1 MARRASLALM
11 GTVFAAMAGCVSVD
25 YVGTSYAPTEAVD
38 VFYSPDDVRRPYTV
52 MGQATAEVDVLPFVS
67 SGQELQAKLLE
78 EARRRGANGVILGGM
93 TKRTVGSTT
102 QTMGE
107 VDRRKKKH
115 AEYTETSTTSDDER
129 AELTGTLIRYQ

>member
-1 MARRASLALM
+1 MATVLA
-11 GTVFAAMAGCVSVD
+11 VVAGCVSVD

-38 VFYSPDDVRRPYTV
+38 VVFSPDDVRRPYTV

-67 SGQELQAKLLE
+67 SGQELQAKLVE

-93 TKRTVGSTT
+93 TKHAVGATT
-102 QTMGE
+102 QTMGQ
-107 VDRRKKKH
+107 VDRRRKTD
-115 AEYTETSTTSDDER
+115 ASYTETSTTTDDER